1 MNSNV
6 ENEAYSI
13 EQKKN
18 FVEEYKKLPLKNS
31 NSDRR
36 VISIRKYATSLHID
50 ESTFRSWLKNY
61 EKGDFNDIPNADER
75 KRARKSEYYDVE
87 KRLGCNI

>member
-1 MNSNV
+1 MNSNL

-31 NSDRR
+31 NNDRR
-36 VISIRKYATSLHID
+36 VISIKKYATSLHI
-50 ESTFRSWLKNY
+50 
-61 EKGDFNDIPNADER
+61 EKEPANLNTMM
-75 KRARKSEYYDVE
+75 
-87 KRLGCNI
+87 

>member
-1 MNSNV
+1 MNSYI

-31 NSDRR
+31 NSKRR
-36 VISIRKYATSLHID
+36 VISIGKYASRVHID
-50 ESTFRSWLKNY
+50 ESTFRSWIKNY
-61 EKGDFNDIPNADER
+61 
-75 KRARKSEYYDVE
+75 
-87 KRLGCNI
+87 RLLVILQIIYKLLAWNQRRVIMYSNYQ